1 MKRALAVVLAVAA
14 AVAVGQEGA
23 QERQETAPPRLVQT
37 ETVERGRIEKRLDW
51 SGTIEAR
58 SAVLVMPKV
67 AGEIVELAVEV
78 GDKVEKGHLLAAVED
93 ETLRLAAKQAEA
105 KYAAARIAHEQAQAL
120 ARTRAQARVADA
132 QAAAEAARKALETA
146 EKIGKRTAQLK
157 AAQAQA
163 ALDAA
168 QAGLNKLK
176 AGARSEEREQ
186 ARSALSLAEANLKL
200 AEKAYGRAQRLF
212 DEGALSERDREAAET
227 AFDVARARR
236 DTASEA
242 LNAIENGAR
251 LEDIDAMQAQ
261 AAQAQAALDL
271 AMTQINA
278 ETWETDLQAAK
289 TALQLAESG
298 EKIALAQENALSW
311 KAEIDTARAN
321 RALAE
326 ASWELAKKQ
335 WMDAVIAAPIAGVV
349 SERRAE
355 LGGVASPSSPVFEIM
370 DIQTVKAV
378 VDVIDA
384 DLPSVSLG
392 MRVQISAVGAPS
404 PVEGHVYVIPP
415 KLNPVTRSA
424 RVEIVA
430 SNKAGALR
438 PGMFASVSAAVE
450 ERVDAVVVPL
460 SAVVDGAVFV
470 SQEGIAVRRQVLL
483 GLRDGDRVEV
493 TEGLNGGE
501 LLIVAGQRRLSDG
514 DPVRS
519 ATP

>member
-1 MKRALAVVLAVAA
+1 MKRALAVLLAVAA
-14 AVAVGQEGA
+14 AAVVGQENS
-23 QERQETAPPRLVQT
+23 QTDQTILQPRLVQT
-37 ETVERGRIEKRLDW
+37 ETVRRERIDKRLEW

-78 GDKVEKGHLLAAVED
+78 GDRVEKGHLLAAVDD

-105 KYAAARIAHEQAQAL
+105 QYAAARIAHEQTQAL
-120 ARTRAQARVADA
+120 ARTRAEARAADA
-132 QAAAEAARKALETA
+132 RASAEAARKALETA
-146 EKIGKRTAQLK
+146 TKIGKRTVQLK

-168 QAGLNKLK
+168 QASLDKLK

-186 ARSALSLAEANLKL
+186 ARSALSLAEANLKQ
-200 AEKAYGRAQRLF
+200 AEKAYGRARRLF

-251 LEDIDAMQAQ
+251 FEDVDAMQAQ

-271 AMTQINA
+271 AMTQVNA
-278 ETWETDLQAAK
+278 ETWETDLQAAR

-298 EKIALAQENALSW
+298 EKIAFAQENALSW
-311 KAEIDTARAN
+311 KAEIDTALAN

-326 ASWELAKKQ
+326 ARWKLANKQ
-335 WMDAVIAAPIAGVV
+335 WLDAVVAAPISGVV
-349 SERRAE
+349 SERRVE
-355 LGGVASPSSPVFEIM
+355 LGGIASPASPAFEIM
-370 DIQTVKAV
+370 DVQTVKAV

-392 MRVQISAVGAPS
+392 MRVQITAVGAPS

-424 RVEIVA
+424 RIEIVA
-430 SNKAGALR
+430 SNKTGALR
-438 PGMFASVSAAVE
+438 PGMFASVSAAVD
-450 ERVDAVVVPL
+450 ERVDAVVISI

-470 SQEGIAVRRQVLL
+470 SEEGIAVRRQVQL

-501 LLIVAGQRRLSDG
+501 LLIVAGQRRILEG
-514 DPVRS
+514 EAVRS
-519 ATP
+519 ANP

>member
-1 MKRALAVVLAVAA
+1 MKRALAVFLAVAA
-14 AVAVGQEGA
+14 AVLIGQETSQTD
-23 QERQETAPPRLVQT
+23 QEMPTPRLVQT
-37 ETVERGRIEKRLDW
+37 EPVRSGRIDKRLEW

-78 GDKVEKGHLLAAVED
+78 GDRVEKGHLLAAVDD

-105 KYAAARIAHEQAQAL
+105 QYAAARIAHEQTQAL
-120 ARTRAQARVADA
+120 AKTRAAARVADA
-132 QAAAEAARKALETA
+132 HASAEAARQALEMA
-146 EKIGKRTAQLK
+146 NKIGKRTVQLK

-168 QAGLNKLK
+168 QASLNKIK

-186 ARSALSLAEANLKL
+186 ARAALSLAEANLKQ
-200 AEKAYGRAQRLF
+200 AEKAYGRARRLF
-212 DEGALSERDREAAET
+212 EEGALSERDREAAET
-227 AFDVARARR
+227 ALDVARARR

-251 LEDIDAMQAQ
+251 LEDVDAMQAQ

-271 AMTQINA
+271 AMTQVNA
-278 ETWETDLQAAK
+278 ETWETDLQ
-289 TALQLAESG
+289 TARTKLQLAESG

-326 ASWELAKKQ
+326 ASWELAKKK
-335 WMDAVIAAPIAGVV
+335 WLDAVIVSPISGVV
-349 SERRAE
+349 SERRVE
-355 LGGVASPSSPVFEIM
+355 QGGFASPASPAFEIM
-370 DIQTVKAV
+370 DVQTVKAV

-392 MRVQISAVGAPS
+392 MRVLITAVGAPA

-430 SNKAGALR
+430 SNETGFLR

-450 ERVDAVVVPL
+450 ERANAIVIPL
-460 SAVVDGAVFV
+460 SAVVDGAAFV
-470 SQEGIAVRRQVLL
+470 LENGFAVRRPVQL

-493 TEGLNGGE
+493 TEGLNFGDT
-501 LLIVAGQRRLSDG
+501 LIVAGQRRLSDG
-514 DPVRS
+514 EPARS
-519 ATP
+519 ANP